1 MQARHGDGLLDE
13 SSLLVECQAT
23 VTPDDGFIE
32 RICRLA
38 LFCRVVVVE
47 SRCGWQGKAILR
59 GRAHHSIAL
68 FSFWRNFLF
77 DCRTLSHRH
86 FSIDEKIV
94 QYPAWRPSSAVGPSL
109 YLALLFG
116 KHKDAARNDCFPFGV
131 RQTISSS
138 RYDASSTS
146 LKYEESIL
154 SIANEPLESR
164 LRCDSCHDRVL
175 QGIGTLALLGTIL
188 PARLPV
194 LYVQSLCT
202 VASSFDF

>member
-1 MQARHGDGLLDE
+1 MKAAVGDVRWVIVYSRKHVSLARTACKRRVALLTADHVQARHGDGLLDE

-86 FSIDEKIV
+86 FSNTDDE
-94 QYPAWRPSSAVGPSL
+94 Q
-109 YLALLFG
+109 
-116 KHKDAARNDCFPFGV
+116 H
-131 RQTISSS
+131 
-138 RYDASSTS
+138 
-146 LKYEESIL
+146 
-154 SIANEPLESR
+154 
-164 LRCDSCHDRVL
+164 
-175 QGIGTLALLGTIL
+175 
-188 PARLPV
+188 
-194 LYVQSLCT
+194 
-202 VASSFDF
+202 